1 MSSSLVVRLLSTD
14 FDGTI
19 HDDFSD
25 PRIPAALQ
33 DWIAAFQAR
42 GGLWVINTGREMAGL
57 MEALGRGRFRIQPD
71 YVILVEREIY
81 RRDLGIYAPIEPWNS
96 QCAQDHSRL
105 FDDLSSDLSLLLRR
119 LNSTYDAS
127 FYADPYSPIC
137 AIAQSNLQMD
147 AIQAE
152 LEAFCRDTT
161 RLTVVRNDIY
171 VRLSHVGYSKGTALS
186 ELGRLIAIG
195 PHERVAAGDHL
206 NDLPMLRREHAHHLL
221 APSNALSIVKLQV
234 LNQGG
239 FVATRPAGL
248 GILEGLERLVTA

>member
-1 MSSSLVVRLLSTD
+1 MSYSLAVRLLSTD

-25 PRIPAALQ
+25 PRIPTALQ
-33 DWIAAFQAR
+33 DWIAPFQAR
-42 GGLWVINTGREMAGL
+42 GGIWVINTGREMVGL
-57 MEALGRGRFRIQPD
+57 MEALGRGRFRILPD
-71 YVILVEREIY
+71 YIILVEREIY

-96 QCAQDHSRL
+96 QCTQDHARL
-105 FDDLSSDLSLLLRR
+105 FDDVSSGLSLLMRR

-127 FYADPYSPIC
+127 FYADTYSPLC
-137 AIAQSNLQMD
+137 AIAQNNLQMD

-152 LEAFCRDTT
+152 LEAFCGAVTG
-161 RLTVVRNDIY
+161 LAVVRNDIY
-171 VRLSHVGYSKGTALS
+171 VRLSHIGYSKGTALS
-186 ELGRLIAIG
+186 ELGRLIGIG
-195 PHERVAAGDHL
+195 PHQRLAAGDHL

-221 APSNALSIVKLQV
+221 APSNALPLVKAQV
-234 LNQGG
+234 LKQGG